1 MKKGGGMNHLTK
13 TILLTMGALTSS
25 GAYAANCAVTEV
37 YLGGFSA
44 TACSGYGASGNP
56 TAELNNLNAITAFNS
71 PIYGTDIFQQVFRT
85 NDTQN
90 PGDADDSGSFN
101 ALGSSLNLSI
111 TDMGIDAGLNTF
123 TLSWSDPDT
132 INAPNLPYYIDLVFS
147 FKAGNVNSDAGIAY
161 FFFDNFLLT
170 NNPFSTDG
178 EYNLIVDKK
187 LSHNGLYARA
197 GKQPD
202 SQIPGLPVPEP
213 SSVALL
219 GIGLLGFAAQ
229 QLRKKQQ

>member
-1 MKKGGGMNHLTK
+1 
-13 TILLTMGALTSS
+13 MGALTSS

-71 PIYGTDIFQQVFRT
+71 PIYGTDIFQQVFT
-85 NDTQN
+85 THDTA
-90 PGDADDSGSFN
+90 PGNGSGSFN
-101 ALGSSLNLSI
+101 SLGLSI
-111 TDMGIDAGLNTF
+111 TNMGIGAGPNTF

-147 FKAGNVNSDAGIAY
+147 FKAGKNNNSSDAGIAY

-178 EYNLIVDKK
+178 GYNLIVNKD